1 MHKMI
6 YNICGNQFKSQK
18 TLTQHNKD
26 VQIEVDL
33 PCSLCD
39 KTFRTKRHLANHK
52 YYTHTERESL
62 QCDVISD
69 DTECSFHTT
78 SERRFQPKTALKDT
92 QRCTTKTS
100 AAEKQQKMMEH
111 LNSVHL
117 R

>member
-6 YNICGNQFKSQK
+6 CNMCGNQFKSQI

-52 YYTHTERESL
+52 YYTHTEKESL
-62 QCDVISD
+62 QCDHP
-69 DTECSFHTT
+69 TKE
-78 SERRFQPKTALKDT
+78 QPHSTKIARVTPVQIAQCNAAALPC
-92 QRCTTKTS
+92 R
-100 AAEKQQKMMEH
+100 QQQQ
-111 LNSVHL
+111 LC
-117 R
+117 